1 MAAEY
6 FPVNYE
12 LKQKIEQSGRSFIH
26 SSKNDGQWNSEENC
40 LLVISS

>member
-12 LKQKIEQSGRSFIH
+12 LKQKIELSGHSFIH
-26 SSKNDGQWNSEENC
+26 QKTMVSEI
-40 LLVISS
+40 LKKISY